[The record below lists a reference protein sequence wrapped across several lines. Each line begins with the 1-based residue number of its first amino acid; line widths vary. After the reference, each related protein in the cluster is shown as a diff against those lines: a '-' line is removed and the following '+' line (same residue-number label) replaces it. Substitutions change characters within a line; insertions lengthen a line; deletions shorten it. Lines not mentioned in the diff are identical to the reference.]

1 MTQEELIQQLENAIS
16 TCKKAEEDLK
26 VAIDFIHKNK
36 ETGDEEFMRQAWTHL
51 ALAMQSLEYKGKV
64 LKELF
69 SSKIES

>member
-36 ETGDEEFMRQAWTHL
+36 ETGDAQFKRKAWTYI
-51 ALAMQSLEYKGKV
+51 ALAMQSMEYKSKD

-69 SSKIES
+69 SLNIES